1 MASFDVLKEDHYY
14 STREL
19 SKLLR
24 ANESTVKRW
33 ADSGKLKCFKTPG
46 GHRKFPPW
54 HVAEFIT
61 KYRYELITQMP
72 YQGKQSRYPGSG
84 PGGHRVIGL

>member
-1 MASFDVLKEDHYY
+1 MTGFDVLKEDHYY

-33 ADSGKLKCFKTPG
+33 ADSGILKCFKTPG

-54 HVAEFIT
+54 HVAEFVA
-61 KYRYELITQMP
+61 KYRYELIARLSR
-72 YQGKQSRYPGSG
+72 GGNQSQLPDSGSLGG
-84 PGGHRVIGL
+84 PLTGL